1 MRLIDLGN
9 HRPPLQMRQS
19 HPKSITETEVEPT
32 LHPSSVHTKKEERK
46 PAERK
51 LCSVETKK
59 GNRFKRYYKK
69 ISIILDIRYLD
80 IWIILDI
87 FRLFGLYFQ

>member
-32 LHPSSVHTKKEERK
+32 LHPFSVDTKKEERK

-59 GNRFKRYYKK
+59 AIYSKD
-69 ISIILDIRYLD
+69 IIRKYP
-80 IWIILDI
+80 
-87 FRLFGLYFQ
+87 LF